1 MSISVPNHPLE
12 LIFPDVWGPTPEFA
26 SLYKYYVSFVDDYN
40 KSTWIYLIKFK
51 CEVIHKFC
59 EFQVVVERLFN
70 RKNLTV

>member
-1 MSISVPNHPLE
+1 MSISVSNHPLE
-12 LIFPDVWGPTPEFA
+12 LIFSDVRGPTSEFA
-26 SLYKYYVSFVDDYN
+26 SRYKYYVSFVDDYS

-59 EFQVVVERLFN
+59 EFQVVVERFFN